1 MYRHTQ
7 RSRTAAVSFAV
18 FAVLLAGLVWT
29 DPVIW
34 PLMLGLTVL
43 LAWACWIFRRM
54 TVEVAD
60 GELRAWFGSGW
71 PRYSWPLGR
80 IDAVRT
86 VQNSFWDG
94 TGIRFTRHGL
104 LYNVASGPGIEFR
117 LKSGATFRL
126 GSDEPE
132 ALADA
137 IRSAA
142 RLDAPDAQRTPAR
155 AAH

>member
-1 MYRHTQ
+1 VYRHEQ
-7 RSRTAAVSFAV
+7 RSRTAAVTFAV
-18 FAVLLAGLVWT
+18 FAVLLAGIVWM
-29 DPVIW
+29 DPVVW
-34 PLMLGLTVL
+34 PLMLGVAVL
-43 LAWACWIFRRM
+43 LGWMCWTGRRM

-60 GELRAWFGSGW
+60 GELRAWFGDGW
-71 PRYSWPLGR
+71 PRYSWPLKR
-80 IDAVRT
+80 IDSVRT
-86 VQNSFWDG
+86 VHNSFWDG

-132 ALADA
+132 ALATA

-142 RLDAPDAQRTPAR
+142 AGVEALERTHALT
-155 AAH
+155 H

>member
-7 RSRTAAVSFAV
+7 RSRAQLLVTGG
-18 FAVLLAGLVWT
+18 VLLLIVGIGLT
-29 DPVIW
+29 DRVIL
-34 PLMLGLTVL
+34 PLMLVVAAL
-43 LAWACWIFRRM
+43 LAWACWIGRQM

-71 PRYSWPLGR
+71 PRYSWPLER

-86 VQNSFWDG
+86 VHNPVWYG
-94 TGIRFTRHGL
+94 AGIRFTPSGM
-104 LYNVASGPGIEFR
+104 LYNVASGAGIEFR

-142 RLDAPDAQRTPAR
+142 AAIQAPGQRTNALT
-155 AAH
+155 H